1 MTGEHIVH
9 VRTIACPSCGLHT
22 SGYLEVV
29 SGSKGVAV
37 CPRCGTKVIQPLPPH
52 FVEQLAPAD
61 YESPVH
67 PSARPS
73 NYPGLYNEPKHHPRL
88 HLSDVARASYA
99 PRTTFPGLYLSTDLP
114 KALALVIVFSVISV
128 GASALVSA
136 GASRILNYD
145 PLDVLDLTLRAFVS
159 WVVTLF
165 TFLVLGLVAALVA
178 KHVFAG
184 RGERSMTITLLG
196 YCFPAYALLS
206 ILLLA
211 IFEVGFHGLSLGD
224 FGAWTSSERAQALAA
239 GLVLFFVAIG
249 GLIWLVWMTSR
260 AVSVANDVTPGEG
273 ALSIVLAAIPASVIF
288 LVVGA
293 VMRLPIG
300 LFA

>member
-1 MTGEHIVH
+1 MH
-9 VRTIACPSCGLHT
+9 VRTITCPSCRLQT
-22 SGYLEVV
+22 SGYLEVI

-37 CPRCGTKVIQPLPPH
+37 CPRCGTKIVQALPQH

-61 YESPVH
+61 YASPVH
-67 PSARPS
+67 PRARLN
-73 NYPGLYNEPKHHPRL
+73 NYPGLYNEPRHQPRF
-88 HLSDVARASYA
+88 HLTDVVRASYA
-99 PRTTFPGLYLSTDLP
+99 PRTTFPGLYLSTDLS

-128 GASALVSA
+128 SASALVTA
-136 GASRILNYD
+136 GATRVLNYD
-145 PLDVLDLTLRAFVS
+145 PMDALDLAFRSFIS
-159 WVVTLF
+159 WAVLLF

-178 KHVFAG
+178 KHVFGG

-196 YCFPAYALLS
+196 YCFPAYVLLG
-206 ILLLA
+206 ILLLG
-211 IFEVGFHGLSLGD
+211 IFEVGFHGLALGEFD
-224 FGAWTSSERAQALAA
+224 QWTSSERTQALAS
-239 GLVLFFVAIG
+239 GLVLFFVALG
-249 GLIWLVWMTSR
+249 GLVWLIWMTSN

-273 ALSIVLAAIPASVIF
+273 ALSVVLAAIPASIIF